1 MRKKS
6 LFDIAMEEKNRK
18 QLEDENVVV
27 TKKNSKISIAVS
39 IIGGAIKFCFYVIV
53 CVLLTVGT
61 TVLANS
67 ELRELLMNIV
77 NLNL

>member
-1 MRKKS
+1 MKKKS

-39 IIGGAIKFCFYVIV
+39 IIGGVIKFCFYVIV

-61 TVLANS
+61 TVLTNS
-67 ELRELLMNIV
+67 ELREQLMNIV